1 MSSWNLLLFNPCHNY
16 SWFHYFDLLRPLIC
30 GVPQGSVLG
39 IVDLFFTIYVRNFC
53 HGCAHDKQLYFSIK
67 PSNFSS
73 LSYLSECFTAIT
85 NLMPS
90 NFLHLNSGK
99 TEILVLGHEIF
110 SSEVSHYTSP
120 PANSI
125 KYSTENLLHLFLFC
139 FIL

>member
-1 MSSWNLLLFNPCHNY
+1 MRVVGIYFYLTHVITTSGFITLT
-16 SWFHYFDLLRPLIC
+16 YFDHLYVASLKVQSLVLLT
-30 GVPQGSVLG
+30 
-39 IVDLFFTIYVRNFC
+39 FFSLYVRNFC

-85 NLMPS
+85 NSMPS

-110 SSEVSHYTSP
+110 SSEVGHYTSP
-120 PANSI
+120 PANNI
-125 KYSTENLLHLFLFC
+125 KYSTENLCIVFC
-139 FIL
+139 FVL